1 MLKDKDIREGLFD
14 FLEDE
19 HGKIRIL
26 EEKTMGRSRADV
38 VMVTTEEVYG
48 IEIKSDA
55 DTYVRLQRQIKD
67 YNRFFDKNYVVVGT
81 SHAAHIEEH
90 VPDFWGI
97 ITVEEVN
104 GEADFY
110 ILRRPKTNPKLEM
123 ALKLTLMWRPE
134 LARIQEINQMPRYKE
149 RSKAF
154 VIGKIIEK
162 VPIDILNVQLSNEL
176 FERDYDA
183 IGEVIKEYRKA
194 NGRGAKK
201 TGVRAVKKAVGKKRK
216 ILKKKI

>member
-1 MLKDKDIREGLFD
+1 MLKDKDIREGLFN

-19 HGKIRIL
+19 YGKIRIF

-38 VMVTTEEVYG
+38 VMITTQHIVG

-55 DTYVRLQRQIKD
+55 DTYARLQRQVKD
-67 YNRFFDKNYVVVGT
+67 YNRFYDMNYVVVGT

-97 ITVEEVN
+97 ITVEEVDN
-104 GEADFY
+104 KADFY
-110 ILRRPKTNPKLEM
+110 ILRRPKANPKLDM
-123 ALKLTLMWRPE
+123 ALKLSMMWRPE
-134 LARIQEINQMPRYKE
+134 LAHIQEINQMPRYKE

-154 VIGKIIEK
+154 VIGKILESIPLE
-162 VPIDILNVQLSNEL
+162 VLNVQLCNEL
-176 FERDYDA
+176 FERDYDT

-194 NGRGAKK
+194 
-201 TGVRAVKKAVGKKRK
+201 
-216 ILKKKI
+216 

>member
-1 MLKDKDIREGLFD
+1 MLKDKDIREGLFN

-19 HGKIRIL
+19 YGKIRIF
-26 EEKTMGRSRADV
+26 EEKIMGRSRADV
-38 VMVTTEEVYG
+38 VMVTTDSIFG

-55 DTYVRLQRQIKD
+55 DTYVRLKRQVKD
-67 YNRFFDKNYVVVGT
+67 YNRFYDMNYVVVGT

-97 ITVEEVN
+97 ITVEEVDN
-104 GEADFY
+104 KADFY
-110 ILRRPKTNPKLEM
+110 ILRRPKINPMLDLE
-123 ALKLTLMWRPE
+123 LKLSMMWRPE
-134 LARIQEINQMPRYKE
+134 LAHIQEINQMPRYKE

-154 VIGKIIEK
+154 VIGKILESIPLE
-162 VPIDILNVQLSNEL
+162 VLNVQLCNEL
-176 FERDYDA
+176 FERDYDT

-201 TGVRAVKKAVGKKRK
+201 TGKRAIKKAVRKKRK
-216 ILKKKI
+216 A

>member
-1 MLKDKDIREGLFD
+1 MLKDKDIREGLFN

-19 HGKIRIL
+19 YGKIRIF

-38 VMVTTEEVYG
+38 VMITTQHIVG

-55 DTYVRLQRQIKD
+55 DTYARLQRQVKD
-67 YNRFFDKNYVVVGT
+67 YNRFYDMNYVVAGT

-97 ITVEEVN
+97 ITVEEVDN
-104 GEADFY
+104 KADFY
-110 ILRRPKTNPKLEM
+110 ILRRPKTNPKLDM
-123 ALKLTLMWRPE
+123 ALKLSMMWRPE
-134 LARIQEINQMPRYKE
+134 LAHIQEINQMPRYKE

-154 VIGKIIEK
+154 VIGKILESIPLE
-162 VPIDILNVQLSNEL
+162 VLNVQLCNEL
-176 FERDYDA
+176 FERDYDT

-194 NGRGAKK
+194 NGR
-201 TGVRAVKKAVGKKRK
+201 R
-216 ILKKKI
+216 I

>member
-1 MLKDKDIREGLFD
+1 MLKDKDIREGLFN

-19 HGKIRIL
+19 YGKIRIF

-38 VMVTTEEVYG
+38 VMITTQHIVG

-55 DTYVRLQRQIKD
+55 DTYARLQRQVKD
-67 YNRFFDKNYVVVGT
+67 YNRFYDMNYVVVGT

-97 ITVEEVN
+97 ITVEEVDN
-104 GEADFY
+104 KADYY
-110 ILRRPKTNPKLEM
+110 ILRRPKANPKLDM
-123 ALKLTLMWRPE
+123 ALKLSMMWRPE
-134 LARIQEINQMPRYKE
+134 LAHIQEINQMPRYKE

-154 VIGKIIEK
+154 VIGKILESIPLE
-162 VPIDILNVQLSNEL
+162 VLNVQLCNEL
-176 FERDYDA
+176 FERDYDT

-194 NGRGAKK
+194 NGR
-201 TGVRAVKKAVGKKRK
+201 R
-216 ILKKKI
+216 I

>member
-1 MLKDKDIREGLFD
+1 MLKDKDIREGLFN

-38 VMVTTEEVYG
+38 VMITTEDIYG

-55 DTYVRLQRQIKD
+55 DTYVRLERQVKD

-81 SHAAHIEEH
+81 SHATHIEEH

-97 ITVEEVN
+97 ITVEEVD

-110 ILRRPKTNPKLEM
+110 ILRRPKPNPKLDM
-123 ALKLTLMWRPE
+123 ALKLTMMWRPE
-134 LARIQEINQMPRYKE
+134 LAHIQEINEMPKYKE

-154 VIGKIIEK
+154 VIEKILEQ
-162 VPIDILNVQLSNEL
+162 VPAQVLNKQLCYEL
-176 FERDYDA
+176 FERDYDTIA
-183 IGEVIKEYRKA
+183 EVIKEYRKA

-201 TGVRAVKKAVGKKRK
+201 TGKRAVKKAVSKKRK
-216 ILKKKI
+216 IVFF

>member
-1 MLKDKDIREGLFD
+1 MLKDKDIREGLFN

-38 VMVTTEEVYG
+38 VMITTEDIYG

-55 DTYVRLQRQIKD
+55 DTYARLQRQVKD

-81 SHAAHIEEH
+81 SHVAHIEEH

-97 ITVEEVN
+97 ITVEEVE

-110 ILRRPKTNPKLEM
+110 ILRTPKTNPKLDM
-123 ALKLTLMWRPE
+123 ALKLTMMWRPE
-134 LARIQEINQMPRYKE
+134 LAHIQEINQMPKYKE

-154 VIGKIIEK
+154 VIDKIIDK
-162 VPIDILNVQLSNEL
+162 VPAKELNRQLCDEL

-183 IGEVIKEYRKA
+183 IAEVIKQYRKN
-194 NGRGAKK
+194 NGRGSKK
-201 TGVRAVKKAVGKKRK
+201 TGESAVRRAVRKKHK
-216 ILKKKI
+216 